1 MRFLTP
7 EAALERLT
15 SDKNTG
21 VYYANG
27 RSHGKVTN
35 HLSLDEKVLVNSMTK
50 VLPVRDVAELFGIN
64 ESTASAIKNGKK
76 VSAQGFAEDRK
87 LQEKVKPVEDDIV
100 KRSTD
105 LVMAA
110 LGEVEKQKMLERTGN
125 KLRDVTGAAKDIA
138 SIIDK
143 IRPKEEGGKSAAV
156 VFVQTAPFDESRYT
170 TIIAKA

>member
-7 EAALERLT
+7 EAALERLR

-21 VYYANG
+21 VYYADG
-27 RSHGKVTN
+27 RSHGKAVN
-35 HLSLDEKVLVNSMTK
+35 HLSLDEKILVNSMTK
-50 VLPVRDVAELFGIN
+50 VLPVRDVANLFGIN

-76 VSAQGFAEDRK
+76 IAAQGFAEDKK
-87 LQEKVKPVEDDIV
+87 LQDAVKPVEENIV
-100 KRSTD
+100 NRASD

-110 LGEVEKQKMLERTGN
+110 LGEVEKQKMLGRTDN